1 MLATATQRGF
11 SLIETA
17 IVLVIVTLLMG
28 GVLRG
33 QELVTQARIRDVMND
48 LSGVTA
54 AYQFY
59 FDRYK
64 ALPGDDLNA
73 GPRWTPFNAKSGG
86 GDGRVSGKYMDPPP
100 FDPTAGGF
108 TVDNNQHESLNFWWH
123 LRIAGF
129 VAGPATGPGAASQP
143 SNASG
148 GILGVQV
155 SGLDL
160 TGLIAC
166 ESNVPQRIAGAVDN
180 QLDDQLPGS
189 GQVRGYRQ
197 SVGNEDVTGKSP
209 NASAYGEE
217 GTQAFVVCKRL

>member
-1 MLATATQRGF
+1 MVATVAQRGF

-17 IVLVIVTLLMG
+17 IVLVVVALLMG

-59 FDRYK
+59 FDRYR

-73 GPRWTPFNAKSGG
+73 GSRWSPFGAKSGG
-86 GDGRVSGKYMDPPP
+86 GDGAVSGKYMSTPPI
-100 FDPTAGGF
+100 DPTGAAF
-108 TVDNNQHESLNFWWH
+108 VVDNSQNESLNFWWH

-155 SGLDL
+155 SGLDF

-166 ESNVPQRIAGAVDN
+166 ESNVPQKIAGAVDT

-197 SVGNEDVTGKSP
+197 SSGNEDVMGKSP
-209 NASAYGEE
+209 NATAYGED
-217 GTQAFVVCKRL
+217 GAFAFVLCKRL

>member
-1 MLATATQRGF
+1 MLATAAQRGF

-17 IVLVIVTLLMG
+17 IVLVVVALLMG

-73 GPRWTPFNAKSGG
+73 GARWIPFNAKSGG
-86 GDGRVSGKYMDPPP
+86 GDGKVSGKYMDAPP

-108 TVDNNQHESLNFWWH
+108 TVDNSQNESLNFWWH

-143 SNASG
+143 GNASG

-155 SGLDL
+155 SGLDF

-166 ESNVPQRIAGAVDN
+166 ESNVPEKIAGAVDT
-180 QLDDQLPGS
+180 QLDDQLPAS
-189 GQVRGYRQ
+189 GQVRGYLQ
-197 SVGNEDVTGKSP
+197 SAGNEDVMGKAP
-209 NASAYGEE
+209 NSAAYG
-217 GTQAFVVCKRL
+217 GAGSFSYVVCKRL